1 MGTRIQ
7 PLRELAWVL
16 NQIDA
21 KVAVIIPLGDLCDD
35 DDCRK
40 NEYRK
45 ELIVGICTVH
55 KRYKGKG
62 NDPQ

>member
-1 MGTRIQ
+1 M
-7 PLRELAWVL
+7 L